1 MSTARR
7 FGCLTRIFAALLF
20 GVAVIYVV
28 AAITSPWSF
37 HIGGRWTPFLIWSGS
52 GKLVTKN
59 GAYPLYI
66 TFYPS
71 SHFSRLHSA
80 GLRPTGGVQGN
91 GWLCTA
97 PGSMER
103 LRLSGTIYN
112 GWSTTEGSQIGFRL
126 NEWNA
131 IDLGQHRGYFDLY
144 GHWQSQQLVMDD
156 HGAYSSSLRSGLKL
170 EHASVAFDWGS
181 YSDFKSICASAK
193 IPPPHP

>member
-1 MSTARR
+1 
-7 FGCLTRIFAALLF
+7 
-20 GVAVIYVV
+20 
-28 AAITSPWSF
+28 
-37 HIGGRWTPFLIWSGS
+37 
-52 GKLVTKN
+52 
-59 GAYPLYI
+59 
-66 TFYPS
+66 
-71 SHFSRLHSA
+71 
-80 GLRPTGGVQGN
+80 
-91 GWLCTA
+91 
-97 PGSMER
+97 MER